1 MNIASPVFLFLFFPI
16 SILLYFIIPARK
28 TMLWKN
34 IYLLIISIIFYAY
47 GEPFKIILIVIM
59 TLITW
64 LLGIMAY
71 GRRNTKVGKWAVALT
86 VIMNVGM
93 LFFYKYV
100 SGIMEGLGYVFH
112 TELPSLKFALPLGLS
127 FFCFSSI
134 SYVVDIYRGKIKDQ
148 KNLLNTAL
156 YLTVFFK
163 VVQGPIFQ
171 YNLFEKYL
179 YERKTTFDQFSDG
192 ICRIVIGLG
201 KKIILAGVLG
211 QIVAY
216 SFNVDYSTL
225 PVTIAWLGSLAYMFQ
240 LYYDFSG
247 YSDMAIGL
255 GKLFGFE
262 TPENFNY
269 PYAATSVTDYW
280 QRWHKSL
287 GEWFRDYIY
296 YPLTLGPAIK
306 IRKAMSKKHSKA
318 LSKFV
323 VNLFTLSII
332 WLCSSTWHGKS
343 INYLIWGLINIRNH

>member
-148 KNLLNTAL
+148 KNLSFLAFYFTNFL
-156 YLTVFFK
+156 
-163 VVQGPIFQ
+163 
-171 YNLFEKYL
+171 
-179 YERKTTFDQFSDG
+179 
-192 ICRIVIGLG
+192 
-201 KKIILAGVLG
+201 KK
-211 QIVAY
+211 
-216 SFNVDYSTL
+216 
-225 PVTIAWLGSLAYMFQ
+225 
-240 LYYDFSG
+240 
-247 YSDMAIGL
+247 
-255 GKLFGFE
+255 
-262 TPENFNY
+262 
-269 PYAATSVTDYW
+269 
-280 QRWHKSL
+280 KSL
-287 GEWFRDYIY
+287 
-296 YPLTLGPAIK
+296 
-306 IRKAMSKKHSKA
+306 S
-318 LSKFV
+318 
-323 VNLFTLSII
+323 
-332 WLCSSTWHGKS
+332 
-343 INYLIWGLINIRNH
+343 